1 MSPANFMYGS
11 MMGFNM
17 KITVTAAS
25 ENPTHIEA
33 TFEGEL
39 TGNAGDELKIT
50 EGKFQYHD

>member
-1 MSPANFMYGS
+1 
-11 MMGFNM
+11 
-17 KITVTAAS
+17 VTAAS